1 MEWRNLKSRA
11 KAQLKGR
18 WCKVIIALMIIG
30 ILVTGSIVAV
40 EILAEK
46 YIGIEYLDFVFG
58 LLLSLLLGGAYRVG
72 VAGYMLDFVNHG
84 QSKIGHIFGGFKHYF
99 SNFSTWLWYVL
110 FGTIWYILVILGV
123 VAGFVGM
130 FAVLGNNFAS
140 ISMDTVNPASLLLI
154 FPLIIVMYV
163 IIFGGLTIFYNKI
176 YSYAAMFYIKAA
188 NQKMSGLESMNMS
201 KKVMRDHRWQL
212 FGLHMSFALWIVLS
226 ILTLGIALIWV
237 IPYMQVTQANFMYPI
252 LKENGLI
259 DQPVE
264 DAQVSD
270 DTDCSSNEGGTNC
283 CCDAVVPESVA
294 IESNADE
301 LTEENVNMDVET
313 AIEETVVEDVPVER
327 TVVEYITIDEPVV
340 EAPVVAAPIVEETA
354 VVAEP
359 IPVTEVYS
367 EQVEHNIENT
377 VEENKTSE
385 EDSL

>member
-18 WCKVIIALMIIG
+18 WCKVILALFIIG

-40 EILAEK
+40 EILTEM

-84 QSKIGHIFGGFKHYF
+84 QSKVGHIFGGFKNYF
-99 SNFSTWLWYVL
+99 SNFSTWIWYVL
-110 FGTIWYILVILGV
+110 FGSIWYVLVILG
-123 VAGFVGM
+123 AIGGLVGM

-140 ISMDTVNPASLLLI
+140 ISVETVNPASLLLI
-154 FPLIIVMYV
+154 FPLIIAMYV
-163 IIFGGLTIFYNKI
+163 IIFGGLTIFYTKI

-188 NQKMSGLESMNMS
+188 NPNISGLQCMNLS

-212 FGLHMSFALWIVLS
+212 FGLHMSFALWIALS

-237 IPYMQVTQANFMYPI
+237 VPYIQVTQANFMYPI

-259 DQPVE
+259 DQPAAE
-264 DAQVSD
+264 DA
-270 DTDCSSNEGGTNC
+270 DCSCSQGGADCSCDEALPEIGQTEVNYNELNDG
-283 CCDAVVPESVA
+283 A
-294 IESNADE
+294 
-301 LTEENVNMDVET
+301 VNMD
-313 AIEETVVEDVPVER
+313 IQ
-327 TVVEYITIDEPVV
+327 
-340 EAPVVAAPIVEETA
+340 
-354 VVAEP
+354 AES
-359 IPVTEVYS
+359 IPVTGVYL

-385 EDSL
+385 KDSL